1 VLSVQIFQ
9 KWYVVWEIVECHQ
22 CPRRPY
28 MFLFMWVMEMLCWI
42 FDNSRVLSVTASA
55 IFQMLTWSAL
65 LLFNLNLAFVHSHFH
80 DTEVICISSI
90 WLSLLAKMLETLD
103 TLIKSVVIWQFQG
116 GKVDLME
123 PANPYKAHLGKLAW
137 FWLTRD
143 PDLQVN
149 NEGHFLA
156 GPRKQVIVGISRR
169 QVSLKFI
176 ILYSKMCW
184 WVLGLITPKSNPRF
198 LMKTFS
204 ELKKTH
210 MLNYHSCCN

>member
-1 VLSVQIFQ
+1 LFPWYITFYELHGSPCEIRNDVQHSQGEILTDKVLSVQIFQ

-103 TLIKSVVIWQFQG
+103 TLIKSVVIWQFL
-116 GKVDLME
+116 VL
-123 PANPYKAHLGKLAW
+123 AYK
-137 FWLTRD
+137 
-143 PDLQVN
+143 
-149 NEGHFLA
+149 
-156 GPRKQVIVGISRR
+156 GPRLTG
-169 QVSLKFI
+169 
-176 ILYSKMCW
+176 
-184 WVLGLITPKSNPRF
+184 
-198 LMKTFS
+198 
-204 ELKKTH
+204 E
-210 MLNYHSCCN
+210 